1 MPASSLF
8 SATTSGVA
16 MSVDLQNDR
25 VVLDGHR
32 ERSHRSIGGER
43 LGPAGG
49 QVEEGAV
56 TGALDRAG
64 RGVELALGER
74 TVVVRAAVLDRVEA
88 AVAVEDPDL
97 GAVVLDQAHGAGPEP
112 GGRA

>member
-16 MSVDLQNDR
+16 MGLVDLQGDG
-25 VVLDGHR
+25 VVLDGYR
-32 ERSHRSIGGER
+32 ERLHRGEGGEGLR
-43 LGPAGG
+43 PAGA

-56 TGALDRAG
+56 TGALDGAG

-74 TVVVRAAVLDRVEA
+74 PVIVGAAILDRVQRA
-88 AVAVEDPDL
+88 LAVEDADL
-97 GAVVLDQAHGAGPEP
+97 AT
-112 GGRA
+112 